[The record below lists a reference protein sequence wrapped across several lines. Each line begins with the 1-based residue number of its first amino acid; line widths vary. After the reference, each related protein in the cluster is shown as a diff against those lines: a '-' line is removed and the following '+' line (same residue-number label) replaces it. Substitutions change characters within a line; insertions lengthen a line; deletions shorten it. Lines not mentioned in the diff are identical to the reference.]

1 MTSIPMTN
9 CWMTKMTLTDA
20 SLIVPDWP
28 APSNV
33 HAVQTTRQ
41 GGVSQAPYD
50 SLNLGTHVGDNPLHV
65 AANRQRLSQILPSEP
80 IWMDQVHGTTVQDA
94 ALASCQPQADAAVA
108 RHVDTVCTVMTA
120 DCLPILL
127 CDQAGTVV
135 AAAHAGWR
143 GLSQGVIERTV
154 EAMQVPPDN
163 LLAWLGPAIGPD
175 AFEVGDDVR
184 QVFIAHDAQAAAA
197 FAVKPDGKWLADI
210 YLLARQ
216 RLAALGVP
224 QVYGGEYCTYHDADR
239 FFSYRRDGAC
249 GRMASMIWLGR

>member
-1 MTSIPMTN
+1 MPMTS

-20 SLIVPDWP
+20 ALIKPDWP
-28 APSNV
+28 APANV
-33 HAVQTTRQ
+33 RAVQTTRL
-41 GGVSQAPYD
+41 GGVSEAPYD

-65 AANRQRLSQILPSEP
+65 AANRQRLSGILPSEP
-80 IWMDQVHGTTVQDA
+80 IWMDQVHGTVVQNA
-94 ALASCQPQADAAVA
+94 ALASCQPQADAAMA
-108 RHVDTVCTVMTA
+108 RQVDTVCTVMTA
-120 DCLPILL
+120 DCLPVLL

-154 EAMQVPPDN
+154 EAMHAPADQ

-175 AFEVGDDVR
+175 AFEVGDDVH
-184 QVFIAHDAQAAAA
+184 QAFISHDVQAAEA
-197 FAVKPDGKWLADI
+197 FVATEDGKWLADI

-216 RLAALGVP
+216 RLAALGVTRI
-224 QVYGGEYCTYHDADR
+224 YGGEYCTFHDKAR

-249 GRMASMIWLGR
+249 GRMASMIWLSR

>member
-1 MTSIPMTN
+1 MTN
-9 CWMTKMTLTDA
+9 CWMMKMTLNDV

-28 APSNV
+28 APPNV
-33 HAVQTTRQ
+33 RAVQTTRL
-41 GGVSQAPYD
+41 GGVSQTPYD

-65 AANRQRLSQILPSEP
+65 AANRQRLSDILPSEP
-80 IWMDQVHGTTVQDA
+80 IWMEQVHGTIVQDA
-94 ALASCQPQADAAVA
+94 ALASCQPQADAAVT
-108 RHVDTVCTVMTA
+108 RHLDTVCTVMTA
-120 DCLPILL
+120 DCLPVLL

-143 GLSQGVIERTV
+143 GLSMGVIERTV
-154 EAMQVPPDN
+154 EAMHVPADQ

-175 AFEVGDDVR
+175 AFEVGEDVY
-184 QVFIAHDAQAAAA
+184 QVFVNHDAKAAEA
-197 FAVKPDGKWLADI
+197 FEATEQTKWRADI

-216 RLAALGVP
+216 RLAALGVAR
-224 QVYGGEYCTYHDADR
+224 VYGGEYCTFHDTRR